1 MAGSEQ
7 ITHAQRADRIRG
19 LNDYFRKRLT
29 GGKLFL
35 TSGIL
40 QLASTDTAELLH
52 LVAGFDAF
60 DAFDDDNDPHR
71 EHDFG
76 SLSWRGE
83 RVFWKIDYYDPACRY
98 GSSDPACPQLTT
110 RVLTIMLAS
119 EY

>member
-7 ITHAQRADRIRG
+7 MPHVQRATQIRV
-19 LNDYFRKRLT
+19 LNDRFRQTLT

-35 TSGIL
+35 TSGIVD
-40 QLASTDTAELLH
+40 AAAGEAGELLRMI
-52 LVAGFDAF
+52 AAY

-98 GSSDPACPQLTT
+98 GSADPACPNLTT